1 MKKKRFQWSNVYL
14 TLILLL
20 MYLPIFIVIIYS
32 FNDSKLSTVWSG
44 FSIRWYQKLL
54 HNTQLMQALKN
65 SLILAFL
72 SCGISAVVGTIGAVG
87 LARSKWRTRGV
98 LESVCIIPIMIP
110 EIILGM
116 VFLAFFS
123 LIGLKFGMLTLV
135 ISHTAFCIPYIFM
148 MVKSRLAGMDTTL
161 EDAAL
166 DLGASPIRV
175 FLDITLPL
183 ILPAV
188 LSGTLLAFAMSLD
201 DVVISFFV
209 TGPSTNTLPVKIFSQ
224 MKMGVTPEINA
235 LCTLILTITFLI
247 VILSRMIAKRAK

>member
-1 MKKKRFQWSNVYL
+1 MKTKHFRWSDVYL

-32 FNDSKLSTVWSG
+32 FNASKLSTVWAG
-44 FSIRWYQKLL
+44 FSLQWYQKLL
-54 HNTQLMQALKN
+54 HNAQLMQTLKN
-65 SLILAFL
+65 SLILALL
-72 SCGISAVVGTIGAVG
+72 SCGISAIVGTIGAVG
-87 LARSKWRTRGV
+87 LARSKWKTKNL
-98 LESVCIIPIMIP
+98 LESICMIPIMIP

-123 LIGLKFGMLTLV
+123 FLGMKFGMLTLV
-135 ISHTAFCIPYIFM
+135 IAHTAFCIPYIFM
-148 MVKSRLAGMDTTL
+148 MVKSRLADMDTAL

-166 DLGASPIRV
+166 DLGASPVRV
-175 FLDITLPL
+175 FFDVTLPL

-209 TGPSTNTLPVKIFSQ
+209 TGPTTNTLPVKIFSQ

-235 LCTLILTITFLI
+235 LCTLMLIITLLVI
-247 VILSRMIAKRAK
+247 ILSRIIAKK

>member
-1 MKKKRFQWSNVYL
+1 MNKKLHISDAYL
-14 TLILLL
+14 ILVLLL
-20 MYLPIFIVIIYS
+20 MYLPIFVVIVYS
-32 FNDSKLSTVWSG
+32 FNGSKLSTVWGG
-44 FSIRWYQKLL
+44 FSFQWYRNLI
-54 HNTQLMQALKN
+54 HNSQLMQCLKN

-72 SCGISAVVGTIGAVG
+72 SCSVSAVVGTIGAVG
-87 LARSKWRTRGV
+87 ITRIRWRTRGF

-123 LIGLKFGMLTLV
+123 FLGMKFGMLTLV
-135 ISHTAFCIPYIFM
+135 IAHTAFCIPYIFM
-148 MVKSRLAGMDTTL
+148 MVKARLAGMDSSL

-166 DLGASPIRV
+166 DLGAPPVRV

-183 ILPAV
+183 ITPAV

-209 TGPSTNTLPVKIFSQ
+209 TGPNTNTLPVKIFSQ
-224 MKMGVTPEINA
+224 MKTGVTPEINA
-235 LCTLILTITFLI
+235 LCTLMLAATFLI
-247 VILSRMIAKRAK
+247 VILSRLISKKFK